1 MLQKR
6 RNTMLIQIHM
16 LQNYAPSNLNRDD
29 SGSPKSAFFGGHPR
43 GRVSSQCLK
52 RSIRRSQVFQEAF
65 KADGL
70 LADRTNRLPR
80 LINTELEALGVAEAA
95 RQAIIKRLPEIGK
108 REGSSSASE
117 EDDKE
122 LKTRMLVYL
131 TPVEATEVAQKLWAL
146 YQEHGDKGFA
156 KLAIGDIE
164 AAMSHAAPRSVD
176 IAMFG
181 RMTTSVAFEN
191 VQAAVQVAHAL
202 STQRLV
208 REFDYFTAVDDISGE
223 TGAGMIGDV
232 EFNSSTYYKYF
243 NIHWESLVDNLG
255 GESETALKAVT
266 ALIEAAALTQ
276 PSGKQNSTAAQNLPD
291 FVLVEVNEK
300 NIPVSYANAFLK
312 PAREGREN
320 SLMQDSIAKLSKYA
334 QQLRQAYELNG
345 RRAYFSTEPDTSLDS
360 AENILSLPRLQA
372 WAAQQITEAING

>member
-1 MLQKR
+1 
-6 RNTMLIQIHM
+6 MLIQIHM

-29 SGSPKSAFFGGHPR
+29 SGSPKSAVFGGHPR

-80 LINTELEALGVAEAA
+80 LINTELEVLGVPETA
-95 RQAIIKRLPEIGK
+95 RQAIIKRLPEMGK
-108 REGSSSASE
+108 REGGSGASE
-117 EDDKE
+117 EEDKE

-131 TPVEATEVAQKLWAL
+131 TPAEAKEVAQKLWAL
-146 YQEHGDKGFA
+146 YQEQGDKGFA

-164 AAMSHAAPRSVD
+164 AAMGHAAPRSVD
-176 IAMFG
+176 IGMFG
-181 RMTTSVAFEN
+181 RMTTSIAFED

-202 STQRLV
+202 STHRLV

-255 GESETALKAVT
+255 GETETALKAVT
-266 ALIEAAALTQ
+266 ALIEAAALAQ

-291 FVLVEVNEK
+291 FVLVEISPK

-312 PAREGREN
+312 PAFQSHQA
-320 SLMQDSIAKLSKYA
+320 SLMQDSIQKLNDYA
-334 QQLRQAYELNG
+334 QRLRRAYELNG
-345 RRAYFSTEPDTSLDS
+345 RRAYFTTEPDISLDS
-360 AENILSLPRLQA
+360 AEDVLSLPKLQA
-372 WAAQQITEAING
+372 WAARQITEAAHA

>member
-1 MLQKR
+1 
-6 RNTMLIQIHM
+6 MLIQIHM

-29 SGSPKSAFFGGHPR
+29 SGSPKSAVFGGHPR

-80 LINTELEALGVAEAA
+80 LINAELETLGVAEAA
-95 RQAIIKRLPEIGK
+95 RQAIIKRLPEMGK
-108 REGSSSASE
+108 REGGSGASE
-117 EDDKE
+117 EEDKE

-131 TPVEATEVAQKLWAL
+131 TPAEVKEVAQKLWAL
-146 YQEHGDKGFA
+146 YQEQGDKSFA

-164 AAMSHAAPRSVD
+164 AAMGHAAPRSVD
-176 IAMFG
+176 IGMFG
-181 RMTTSVAFEN
+181 RMTTSIAFED

-202 STQRLV
+202 STHRLV

-243 NIHWESLVDNLG
+243 NIHWESLVDNLA
-255 GESETALKAVT
+255 GETETALKAVT
-266 ALIEAAALTQ
+266 ALIEAAALAQ

-291 FVLVEVNEK
+291 FVLVEISPK

-312 PAREGREN
+312 PAFQSHQA
-320 SLMQDSIAKLSKYA
+320 SLMHDSIQKLNDYA
-334 QQLRQAYELNG
+334 QRLRRAYELNG
-345 RRAYFSTEPDTSLDS
+345 QRAYFTTEPDISLDS
-360 AENILSLPRLQA
+360 AEDVLSLPKLQA
-372 WAAQQITEAING
+372 WAARQITETTHG